1 MLKMLSCKL
10 EQINEKINKLLEI
23 ESNKNY
29 FFKEYEKNEEINEI
43 KDFDMRNFIFCE
55 SDDITFYYAR
65 TLFEGSKRIE
75 KIKNLCYL
83 FRNNSYIQTLIF
95 SCMFYNTTLKSLDS
109 FDGMFENTKKM
120 LITDLSYMF
129 KDSLLES
136 DISMKNMFS
145 NSSIYES
152 HLNSLFENTKIKHV
166 NSMYNMFNED
176 KNLRYVNLRNMF
188 EDCVNLK
195 SISINNIFDGN
206 LNETYFNNKEIFKGC
221 NPLYLLID
229 FYYEDGYKHE
239 NYNNEI
245 INKFIE
251 ELPNFSYIYIDD
263 KRRYE
268 DFEKYL
274 TDENTNSIIVVDE
287 NLNCFKNIIK
297 IKKDILE
304 EYNNHIS
311 GVIKKT
317 NTTFESLQ
325 GAILPMYK
333 GEILYNDEYVV
344 PGYEAI
350 LIGSSKTITVDDNN
364 SLPVSENN
372 TDVVLVGRTITVN
385 NYNSLHEFNENRKVI
400 NRKCSKKINNC
411 HCKDEEE
418 NDIEVDFE
426 VLFQILRE
434 KFSYGYIPQMDEEN
448 LILSIEIGDKDDK
461 KIINSY
467 IEFKINPTPIGEIIK
482 ENIVEKQFKIFYD

>member
-1 MLKMLSCKL
+1 L
-10 EQINEKINKLLEI
+10 
-23 ESNKNY
+23 
-29 FFKEYEKNEEINEI
+29 
-43 KDFDMRNFIFCE
+43 
-55 SDDITFYYAR
+55 
-65 TLFEGSKRIE
+65 
-75 KIKNLCYL
+75 
-83 FRNNSYIQTLIF
+83 
-95 SCMFYNTTLKSLDS
+95 
-109 FDGMFENTKKM
+109 
-120 LITDLSYMF
+120 
-129 KDSLLES
+129 
-136 DISMKNMFS
+136 
-145 NSSIYES
+145 
-152 HLNSLFENTKIKHV
+152 H
-166 NSMYNMFNED
+166 
-176 KNLRYVNLRNMF
+176 
-188 EDCVNLK
+188 
-195 SISINNIFDGN
+195 
-206 LNETYFNNKEIFKGC
+206 
-221 NPLYLLID
+221 LLID
-229 FYYEDGYKHE
+229 FYYEDGYKHK

-251 ELPNFSYIYIDD
+251 ELPDFSYIYIDD

-274 TDENTNSIIVVDE
+274 KDENTNSIIVVDE

-304 EYNNHIS
+304 EYNNHVS

-325 GAILPMYK
+325 GDILPMYK

-350 LIGSSKTITVDDNN
+350 LIGSSKTITVDNN
-364 SLPVSENN
+364 DSLPVSENN
-372 TDVVLVGRTITVN
+372 TDVAMVGRTIIVN
-385 NYNSLHEFNENRKVI
+385 NYNSLHEFDENRKVI

-411 HCKDEEE
+411 HCKDKEE

-448 LILSIEIGDKDDK
+448 LILSIEISDKDDK